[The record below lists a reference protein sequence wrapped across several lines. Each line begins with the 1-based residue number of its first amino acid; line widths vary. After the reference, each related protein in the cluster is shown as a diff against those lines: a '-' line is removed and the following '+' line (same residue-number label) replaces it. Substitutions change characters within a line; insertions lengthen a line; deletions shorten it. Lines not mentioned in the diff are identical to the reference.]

1 MCTQQGEQSMID
13 VLLIDDERHFLQ
25 SLAEG
30 LELYSKK
37 MYVITA
43 DNAEKALQIMKTAVV
58 DVVVTDLNMPGMNGY
73 ELLHKL
79 QESHPRVPVIIMSA
93 NCRSSVE
100 NRLAGLRI
108 AEYIEKP
115 LDLGEMANTILSAA

>member
-1 MCTQQGEQSMID
+1 MID